1 LKCYLLPH
9 SGMGLFHIF
18 LLLNLISLL
27 LGNPQISNC
36 DLCMHT
42 IQVGSIV
49 TRTLLFHTYY
59 SCAGTVIGSCTHNH
73 TIYSVCSH
81 GNQHICLLQPH
92 LQPSG
97 AMTGSLKLSQQLIN
111 HIRVSDSNK
120 PVPINFDVCATIAK
134 NTTMWGHCGSL
145 AWERT

>member
-1 LKCYLLPH
+1 
-9 SGMGLFHIF
+9 MGPFCVF
-18 LLLNLISLL
+18 LLLNLISFLL
-27 LGNPQISNC
+27 REPQTSNC
-36 DLCMHT
+36 ELCILT
-42 IQVGSIV
+42 TRAGNV
-49 TRTLLFHTYY
+49 TRTLLFHTDY
-59 SCAGTVIGSCTHNH
+59 SYAGTVIGSCTYNH